1 MKLVARLLISA
12 LVIFGVAYLSGGW
25 LLSVDNFTAA
35 LWAAL
40 VLAVVNAVVRP
51 IVGLLSLP
59 ITILTFGLFALVL
72 NALMILLVA
81 WVVPGVDT
89 NGFFPTLLA
98 AIIISI
104 STAVLS
110 SALKD

>member
-1 MKLVARLLISA
+1 MKFIIRLLISA

-25 LLSVDNFTAA
+25 LLAVESFAAA

-51 IVGLLSLP
+51 VVGLLSLP
-59 ITILTFGLFALVL
+59 ITIITFGLFALVL
-72 NALMILLVA
+72 NALMIYLVA
-81 WVVPGVDT
+81 WIVPGVET
-89 NGFFPTLLA
+89 TGFFPTLIA
-98 AIIISI
+98 ALIISI

-110 SALKD
+110 SAFED